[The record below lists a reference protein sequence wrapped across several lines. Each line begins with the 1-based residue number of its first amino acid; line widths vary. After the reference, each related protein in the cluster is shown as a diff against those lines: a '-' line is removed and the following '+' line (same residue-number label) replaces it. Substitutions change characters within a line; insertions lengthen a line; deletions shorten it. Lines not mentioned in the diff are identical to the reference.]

1 MHFKFINSSNI
12 PHNEI
17 IGSYDLILVILSIT
31 VASIASYTAFILTR
45 RIHNN
50 NKLPWL
56 LAGSL
61 IQGTGIWSM
70 HFIGMLA
77 FKLPGYI
84 TVSYDP
90 LITAISVLPAV
101 LASFVVFRTNPKHS
115 NILIN
120 SVLMGLGIG
129 SMHYIGMS
137 GMRMNAMMMYDPWLF
152 SLSLLLAIILAY
164 IALRLKIWATESTN
178 ILILFDKNFII
189 ASIAM
194 GIAISAMHY
203 TAMMAT
209 HHYPGAHDLPASPA
223 ISHDSLAWLIGA
235 VTAIIFLSLVFVI
248 RLSDRHEALQ
258 IIRENEARINS
269 IINNASDGIISI
281 DKSGIIEIFNTG
293 AESIF
298 GYTKHEVIGQDVSI
312 LLLPKDQENHKQY
325 VRQSKLHEPRILN
338 NTRELTGRKKNGDE
352 FPIEVNISPID
363 FSGKSGYVGM
373 VRDITERKNN
383 ELELI
388 RAKELAESSNK
399 AKMEFISSM
408 SHELHTP
415 LNSIIG
421 FAQILNLEQSGPINE
436 AQKKNIDYIEDAGNK
451 LLSIINNIIDLSS
464 IEKHKTTLNFDS
476 INIHNLIDE
485 CLVTIRTDLN
495 HKNINLTTNYNKC
508 DNSFVYADYIKLKK
522 VILNLLSNACKFNHH
537 NGEIRIQCKLTDN
550 SMLKVSVTDNGIGI
564 SDDQIKN
571 LFKPFNRLG
580 LEGGNIEGTGIG
592 LTISMQLI
600 ELMNGHIGAESTINR
615 GSTFWFEIPVY
626 K

>member
-1 MHFKFINSSNI
+1 
-12 PHNEI
+12 
-17 IGSYDLILVILSIT
+17 
-31 VASIASYTAFILTR
+31 
-45 RIHNN
+45 
-50 NKLPWL
+50 
-56 LAGSL
+56 
-61 IQGTGIWSM
+61 
-70 HFIGMLA
+70 
-77 FKLPGYI
+77 
-84 TVSYDP
+84 
-90 LITAISVLPAV
+90 
-101 LASFVVFRTNPKHS
+101 
-115 NILIN
+115 
-120 SVLMGLGIG
+120 

-137 GMRMNAMMMYDPWLF
+137 GMRMNAMMMYDPWIF
-152 SLSLLLAIILAY
+152 SLSLILAIILAY

-209 HHYPGAHDLPASPA
+209 HHYPAPEMSISPA
-223 ISHDSLAWLIGA
+223 IPHNSLAWLIGS
-235 VTAIIFLSLVFVI
+235 VTAIIFGSLIIVI
-248 RLSDRHEALQ
+248 RISDRYEALQ
-258 IIRENEARINS
+258 IIHENDARINS

-281 DKSGIIEIFNTG
+281 SKAGIIELFNSG
-293 AESIF
+293 AELIF
-298 GYTKHEVIGQDVSI
+298 GYHKNEVIGMDISV
-312 LLLPKDQENHKQY
+312 LMPPRDQENHKQY
-325 VRQSKLHEPRILN
+325 VHQSTLHEPRILN
-338 NTRELTGRKKNGDE
+338 NTRELTGRRKNGDE

-388 RAKELAESSNK
+388 KAKELAESSSK
-399 AKMEFISSM
+399 AKMEFISNM

-421 FAQILNLEQSGPINE
+421 FAQILKLEHSGPINE
-436 AQKKNIDYIEDAGNK
+436 TQKKNIDYIEDAGNK

-464 IEKHKTTLNFDS
+464 IEKYRTTLNLDS

-485 CLVTIRTDLN
+485 CIITIKPDLN
-495 HKNINLTTNYNKC
+495 NKNINLSTNYDRCN
-508 DNSFVYADYIKLKK
+508 NSFVYADYIKLKK

-537 NGEIRIQCKLTDN
+537 NGEVHIHCNLTDN
-550 SMLKVSVTDNGIGI
+550 NMLKVSITDNGIGI
-564 SDDQIKN
+564 SDDQIVN

-580 LEGGNIEGTGIG
+580 MEGGNIEGAGIG

-615 GSTFWFEIPVY
+615 GSTFWFEIPIY
-626 K
+626 KK